1 MDMNGLYRSIL
12 LLCMALMAGATLSY
26 GQKVGGSGVRC
37 DVGLLYQ
44 ISYQESW
51 GDSHAVVVEVIP
63 GSPAARAG
71 IRPGDVILE
80 IEGRDTQKLSEETIT
95 AMILDPTHD
104 QVSLKMRRPGTPS
117 WDLALQK
124 ECLPSGILTE
134 ELLAQAFNMYSLEDV
149 TSRRF
154 TMPLIYTLPTMRDFI
169 KYTTFSFADQE
180 SRMKPGAR
188 AVAKELTDK
197 GLKELTTGGQLT
209 IVYKTALE
217 SNPDYRAGSEAN
229 LDPGFRNYLVTNKG
243 GRYEVDHYPF
253 LSINTPKFSG
263 KYRMTVDIEFIDS
276 EDNTKVWSVTAR
288 ELLNREYDADRYVVN
303 FAYLMLANYPF
314 VRYVMNPTF
323 VLHRNQHLE
332 TGVGYNMDD
341 LQLISYVAPG
351 SPAAKA
357 GLRVGDRIKSING
370 RPLESSV
377 DKMSTVY
384 KTFLRKTW
392 KYRAKS
398 TVYPD
403 DNGFRQCMYWDP
415 QFYSEVAGE
424 LDKSTYLG
432 AFSYLFAHNPYIVT
446 PEERASA
453 SGDQEATKVIFEVIR
468 DGAPQAIM
476 VQPRLINRDYV
487 ELK

>member
-1 MDMNGLYRSIL
+1 MNGVCQKMW
-12 LLCMALMAGATLSY
+12 LLCMALVVGASLSY
-26 GQKVGGSGVRC
+26 GQKVGKSGVRC

-63 GSPAARAG
+63 GSPADRAG

-80 IEGRDTQKLSEETIT
+80 IEGRDTQKLSEESIT
-95 AMILDPTHD
+95 AMILDPSHD

-117 WDLALQK
+117 WDLVLRK

-134 ELLAQAFNMYSLEDV
+134 ELLAQAFSMYSLEDV
-149 TSRRF
+149 TTRRF
-154 TMPLIYTLPTMRDFI
+154 TMPFIYTLPTKRDFI
-169 KYTTFSFADQE
+169 KYSTFSFADKE
-180 SRMKPGAR
+180 IGTKPGAR
-188 AVAKELTDK
+188 VLAKELVSK
-197 GLKELTTGGQLT
+197 GLRELPTGGQLS
-209 IVYKTALE
+209 IVYKPALE
-217 SNPDYRAGSEAN
+217 SNPDFRPGSEAN
-229 LDPGFRNYLVTNKG
+229 LDPGFKNYLVTRKD

-263 KYRMTVDIEFIDS
+263 KYRMTVDIELIDS

-288 ELLNREYDADRYVVN
+288 ELLNKEYDPDRYVTN
-303 FAYLMLANYPF
+303 FCYLMLANYPF

-323 VLHRNQHLE
+323 VLHRDQHLL
-332 TGVGYNMDD
+332 TGVGYDMND
-341 LQLISYVAPG
+341 LQVIRHITPG
-351 SPAAKA
+351 SPAEAA
-357 GLRVGDRIKSING
+357 GLKVGDRIKSING
-370 RPLESSV
+370 RLLESSV
-377 DKMSTVY
+377 DKMSSVY

-415 QFYSEVAGE
+415 QSYDVVASE
-424 LDKSTYLG
+424 LDKETYLG
-432 AFSYLFAHNPYIVT
+432 AFSYLFAHNPYIVS
-446 PEERASA
+446 AGAKVAA
-453 SGDQEATKVIFEVIR
+453 SGNGETKVIFEVIR
-468 DGAPQAIM
+468 DGAPQVIM
-476 VQPRLINRDYV
+476 VEPRLINKDYI